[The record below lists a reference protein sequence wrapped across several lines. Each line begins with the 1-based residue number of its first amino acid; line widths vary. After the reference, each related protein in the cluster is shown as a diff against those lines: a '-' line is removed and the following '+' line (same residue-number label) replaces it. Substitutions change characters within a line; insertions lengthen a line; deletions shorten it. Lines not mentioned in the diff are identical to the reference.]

1 MLKQILLP
9 LAVAPMVL
17 AASWTT
23 TNTATTTPTTF
34 AAATTT
40 HSAYSTALTPQQTTR
55 VNELVDQYLRNNPKV
70 VVDAI
75 MAYRQAEITKFQAEV
90 THTIAQNKT
99 AIFNT
104 NNNLVLGNPRGDVT
118 IVEFIDYRCG
128 HCKAMAPVLKQAIQ
142 QDRNLKVVV
151 KELPLFGGPS
161 TFAAKAAIAAEKQSR
176 FAKLHN
182 FLMTTTTPLTQD
194 SILKACKDLGI
205 NTRRL
210 KADIA
215 SQYVT
220 NYVETNMNLA
230 KTLKISA
237 TPTFIISKNN
247 GEVNQYVP
255 GAITLAQLQ
264 ATIQAV
270 RTNTTTTT
278 R

>member
-9 LAVAPMVL
+9 LAMAPMVL

-55 VNELVDQYLRNNPKV
+55 VKELVDQYLRNNPKV

-220 NYVETNMNLA
+220 NYLETNINLA

-237 TPTFIISKNN
+237 TPTFIISKHN

>member
-34 AAATTT
+34 AATTTT

-90 THTIAQNKT
+90 TQTIAQNKT

-151 KELPLFGGPS
+151 KELPLFGGTS

-182 FLMTTTTPLTQD
+182 YLITTTTPLTQD
-194 SILKACKDLGI
+194 SILKACKEVGI